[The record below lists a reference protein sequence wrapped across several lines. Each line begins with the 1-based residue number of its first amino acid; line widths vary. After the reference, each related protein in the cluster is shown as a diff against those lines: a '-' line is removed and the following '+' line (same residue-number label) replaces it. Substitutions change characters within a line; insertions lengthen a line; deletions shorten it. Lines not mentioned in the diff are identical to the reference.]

1 MMSASTAPQRS
12 LANQSVL
19 ELSQAAVGRR
29 LSLQELSDLVDGGE
43 PSHEGQPLTS
53 TWVGSIGYETFRE
66 VSVFA
71 QKVALAGVEQL
82 IDVRELPISRKRGFA
97 KTALS
102 QALEEAGVR
111 YVHLRSMG
119 NPKEFRDLYK
129 SGKVDEG
136 RAGYQEFLLASRSDE
151 LRLLASEIRA
161 HRSALMCVEHD
172 QCVCHRDVIFNALR
186 DELELELQIEAI

>member
-1 MMSASTAPQRS
+1 MSTSTAPERS
-12 LANQSVL
+12 LANQSVS
-19 ELSQAAVGRR
+19 ELSQAVVGRR
-29 LSLQELSDLVDGGE
+29 LSLQELLDLVDVGE
-43 PSHEGQPLTS
+43 PSNEGESFTS
-53 TWVGSIGYETFRE
+53 TWVGSVGYESFRE

-102 QALEEAGVR
+102 QALEGVGVR

-136 RAGYQEFLLASRSDE
+136 RTRYQEFLLTSRSDE
-151 LRLLASEIRA
+151 LRGLASELRA

-172 QCVCHRDVIFNALR
+172 QCVCHRDVIFDALQN
-186 DELELELQIEAI
+186 ELELELHIEAI